1 MINRVVLVG
10 RLTRDPELRRSAA
23 GNSIAVFTVAVD
35 NPGKDASGNKTA
47 SFIPCVVFNETRA
60 DTVIKYAKKGLLVGV
75 EGRLNQRSFQR
86 TDGSKGSVLEVVADS
101 VQFLETKAQAQN
113 RSQSTSE
120 PSPYDYQ
127 APTNSVDVA
136 DDPFADFGDSVS
148 IDDNFLD

>member
-23 GNSIAVFTVAVD
+23 GSSIAVFTVAVD

-101 VQFLETKAQAQN
+101 VQFLERREVEVENT
-113 RSQSTSE
+113 E
-120 PSPYDYQ
+120 MDIPPFDDVSP
-127 APTNSVDVA
+127 AR
-136 DDPFADFGDSVS
+136 DDNKNLDS
-148 IDDNFLD
+148 IDMTDDDLPF